1 MGHTERSLLL
11 PFVSVKREITKTQNH
26 VWQQDRYGS
35 RRHHQDQQTGQ
46 KGTGPK
52 RRWQGRQGWRKTGL
66 EQQPE
71 ERAKEQST
79 QQCEQEH
86 EKVEAA
92 EQPTAEVVFIAGEKT
107 ITRRIE
113 ATYGTGQGQD
123 HFCPGQGAIG
133 TKEEGDWFGTAEE
146 QVCQSKTGNQTAQ
159 QGARDSSQSGQGRQR
174 RQQELGKANAGA
186 AAAKEKFAGKTI
198 ETKR

>member
-46 KGTGPK
+46 KGTGPR
-52 RRWQGRQGWRKTGL
+52 RRWCQGRQGWRKTGL

-86 EKVEAA
+86 EKVKAA
-92 EQPTAEVVFIAGEKT
+92 EQAAAATTKVFITGEKT

-113 ATYGTGQGQD
+113 APYGTWQGQD

-133 TKEEGDWFGTAEE
+133 TKEEGDWFGTVEE
-146 QVCQSKTGNQTAQ
+146 
-159 QGARDSSQSGQGRQR
+159 
-174 RQQELGKANAGA
+174 
-186 AAAKEKFAGKTI
+186 
-198 ETKR
+198 